1 MAGKSVI
8 SLDLI
13 VIVLLIVCDK
23 FASAIDDCQTHQFS
37 KSKNSTVLQF
47 TKEAVSREY
56 ALNGQFKSLQCCSK
70 GYRSIEW
77 LVYRKISF

>member
-8 SLDLI
+8 SLDI
-13 VIVLLIVCDK
+13 VIIVLLIVCDK
-23 FASAIDDCQTHQFS
+23 LACAIDNCHTEQYS
-37 KSKNSTVLQF
+37 KSINSTQMQF

-56 ALNGQFKSLQCCSK
+56 ALNQQFKSLQCCAK

-77 LVYRKISF
+77 

>member
-13 VIVLLIVCDK
+13 VVVLLIACDK
-23 FASAIDDCQTHQFS
+23 FASAIDVCQTHQFS
-37 KSKNSTVLQF
+37 KSINSTQMQF

-56 ALNGQFKSLQCCSK
+56 ALNGQFKSLQCCAK

-77 LVYRKISF
+77 